1 METTMP
7 VVEVKSRSKW
17 IVLAIS
23 GAVALMLVYVFW
35 FARSPGRARRLDR
48 PVAVANDGLP
58 RTPAQLN
65 DWYEEPPAGQNA
77 ATFFSQGFTAMQR
90 PKGSQANVP
99 LLGRGQLPPL
109 GAPLPASVK
118 SAVSGFL
125 DSNREAL
132 QFFDQGASRDQ
143 SRYPVDLSQGFNTV
157 LPHLR
162 EFKSAM
168 QLLELAAISH
178 ADARDGE
185 LAAHDIL
192 MALALLRSLEVEPAL
207 LSQSMRAANV
217 SLAISALEQAINRTR
232 LSQESLRL
240 LGQTLQKMEH
250 TEANGEG
257 FNRAMVAERA
267 AWLSLLGS
275 PQDLRAALDVP
286 GVDLPAEA
294 HSLILARLE
303 KPAQLQ
309 PERSF
314 IEMTFQQLLAARQ
327 APFPERL
334 KTADLI
340 RQRASEAAD
349 EKLPISVFL
358 LTGLARPPAKEA
370 ACLAQLRLALAAVAL
385 EQFRAAHA
393 NRYPDALS
401 ELSPDFLPAA
411 PADPFDGQSLRYR
424 KESAGYVLSSIG
436 PDLNDDS
443 GARLTRKD
451 GAIVFAVVKLTS
463 NLEGRPKS

>member
-23 GAVALMLVYVFW
+23 GAVALMLVYVFSS
-35 FARSPGRARRLDR
+35 ARSPGRARRLDR

-125 DSNREAL
+125 DSSREAL

-192 MALALLRSLEVEPAL
+192 MALALLRSLEVMGGQFP
-207 LSQSMRAANV
+207 
-217 SLAISALEQAINRTR
+217 ITR
-232 LSQESLRL
+232 SE
-240 LGQTLQKMEH
+240 EH
-250 TEANGEG
+250 T
-257 FNRAMVAERA
+257 
-267 AWLSLLGS
+267 
-275 PQDLRAALDVP
+275 
-286 GVDLPAEA
+286 
-294 HSLILARLE
+294 
-303 KPAQLQ
+303 
-309 PERSF
+309 
-314 IEMTFQQLLAARQ
+314 
-327 APFPERL
+327 
-334 KTADLI
+334 
-340 RQRASEAAD
+340 
-349 EKLPISVFL
+349 
-358 LTGLARPPAKEA
+358 
-370 ACLAQLRLALAAVAL
+370 
-385 EQFRAAHA
+385 
-393 NRYPDALS
+393 S
-401 ELSPDFLPAA
+401 ELQSP
-411 PADPFDGQSLRYR
+411 
-424 KESAGYVLSSIG
+424 YV
-436 PDLNDDS
+436 
-443 GARLTRKD
+443 
-451 GAIVFAVVKLTS
+451 
-463 NLEGRPKS
+463 